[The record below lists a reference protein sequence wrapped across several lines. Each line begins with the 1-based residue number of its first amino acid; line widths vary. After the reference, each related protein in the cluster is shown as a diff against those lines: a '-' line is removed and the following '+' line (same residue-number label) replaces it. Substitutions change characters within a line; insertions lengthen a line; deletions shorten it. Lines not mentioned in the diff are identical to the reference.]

1 MVKYIEFDKVD
12 AEHTAL
18 EFRGGSE
25 DVVVTNFTGEN
36 VVANVVSIIADDTA
50 KIDELIASQPSEIN
64 CKEIQYEEFKTLVKE
79 SEQIKNINRQIKDM
93 ISKKYDTGDE
103 IAMFKRAD
111 NDPKRVEYDTFVAD
125 ALKKGD
131 DLKAGIGY

>member
-12 AEHTAL
+12 AEHTVL